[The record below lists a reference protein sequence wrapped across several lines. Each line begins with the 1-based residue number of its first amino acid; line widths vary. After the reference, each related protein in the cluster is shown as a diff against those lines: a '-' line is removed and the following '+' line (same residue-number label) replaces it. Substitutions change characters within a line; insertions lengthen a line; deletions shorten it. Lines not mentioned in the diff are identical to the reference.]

1 MDTSLAYLGLE
12 MMEMRS
18 AMFEMRHY
26 LSRMLEDLEKREKG
40 DILGETKTRLCP
52 HGKKVPE

>member
-1 MDTSLAYLGLE
+1 
-12 MMEMRS
+12 MRS

-40 DILGETKTRLCP
+40 YILGETKTRLCP

>member
-40 DILGETKTRLCP
+40 DILGETKNPT
-52 HGKKVPE
+52 VSS